1 MILVPLILLAM
12 VTSVRAFCGRQ
23 ACSAMP
29 APAGPDITSR
39 CVKETT
45 CCTMKSQYITH
56 PNPPGL
62 GAMGPQYIPT
72 ETHITAVDLSPL
84 SGLAI
89 PGTDMHGNAYTF
101 DACAV
106 ATPLTGC
113 MRAVVD
119 PSKANGS
126 HAYST
131 LLWKRNAINGING
144 CAEMNSYVPAQCI
157 VNRWT
162 DYKYG
167 YYHYM
172 NAPLYPGLTDCNSQ
186 YLSNDVHPAWATG
199 NNQSESTHPTTSIA
213 GWSTNDLGDGPL
225 TLTFAA
231 GKVVTGSFPTS
242 GTFPY
247 PPRQAALLRVSFIC
261 NPESVV
267 PQEPFNY
274 VAESTAAS
282 SPSDITAN
290 ITIYTSLVCK
300 KGKHGYE
307 LQDYQK
313 QQQRLISTGKIEL

>member
-1 MILVPLILLAM
+1 
-12 VTSVRAFCGRQ
+12 
-23 ACSAMP
+23 
-29 APAGPDITSR
+29 
-39 CVKETT
+39 
-45 CCTMKSQYITH
+45 MKSQYITH

-113 MRAVVD
+113 MRAVVN

-144 CAEMNSYVPAQCI
+144 CAEMSSYVPAQCI
-157 VNRWT
+157 VNGWATTTTGPYAR
-162 DYKYG
+162 
-167 YYHYM
+167 YYYT

-199 NNQSESTHPTTSIA
+199 NNQSESTHPTTSLA

-231 GKVVTGSFPTS
+231 GKVVTG
-242 GTFPY
+242 TFSKGY
-247 PPRQAALLRVSFIC
+247 TPRQAALLRVSFIC

-274 VAESTAAS
+274 IHAESTS
-282 SPSDITAN
+282 SNITAT

-300 KGKHGYE
+300 KGKHGGYE

-313 QQQRLISTGKIEL
+313 QQLISKGKIEL

>member
-1 MILVPLILLAM
+1 MNVDTIGDG
-12 VTSVRAFCGRQ
+12 RA
-23 ACSAMP
+23 AVSNA
-29 APAGPDITSR
+29 
-39 CVKETT
+39 
-45 CCTMKSQYITH
+45 
-56 PNPPGL
+56 
-62 GAMGPQYIPT
+62 T

-89 PGTDMHGNAYTF
+89 PGTDMLGNAYTF

-126 HAYST
+126 QAYST

-157 VNRWT
+157 VN
-162 DYKYG
+162 KYYSNG
-167 YYHYM
+167 YSHYT

-199 NNQSESTHPTTSIA
+199 YNQSYPITSLA
-213 GWSTNDLGDGPL
+213 GWSTNDLEDGPL
-225 TLTFAA
+225 TLTFPVG
-231 GKVVTGSFPTS
+231 GKVVTG
-242 GTFPY
+242 TFRTNS
-247 PPRQAALLRVSFIC
+247 PPLQAALMRVSFVC

-274 VAESTAAS
+274 YAES
-282 SPSDITAN
+282 PSTPANIITAN

-313 QQQRLISTGKIEL
+313 QQLISTGKIEL

>member
-1 MILVPLILLAM
+1 MNVDT
-12 VTSVRAFCGRQ
+12 VGDGRAVSN
-23 ACSAMP
+23 A
-29 APAGPDITSR
+29 
-39 CVKETT
+39 
-45 CCTMKSQYITH
+45 
-56 PNPPGL
+56 
-62 GAMGPQYIPT
+62 T

-113 MRAVVD
+113 MRAVVN

-144 CAEMNSYVPAQCI
+144 CAEMSSYVPAQCI
-157 VNRWT
+157 VNGWT
-162 DYKYG
+162 DAYKYG
-167 YYHYM
+167 FYHYT

-199 NNQSESTHPTTSIA
+199 NNQSESTNPTTSIA

-225 TLTFAA
+225 TLTFPVG
-231 GKVVTGSFPTS
+231 GKVVTG
-242 GTFPY
+242 TFSPKY
-247 PPRQAALLRVSFIC
+247 IPLQAYLMRVSFVC

-274 VAESTAAS
+274 MESTAS
-282 SPSDITAN
+282 IIKAN

-313 QQQRLISTGKIEL
+313 QQLISTGKIEL

>member
-1 MILVPLILLAM
+1 
-12 VTSVRAFCGRQ
+12 
-23 ACSAMP
+23 
-29 APAGPDITSR
+29 
-39 CVKETT
+39 
-45 CCTMKSQYITH
+45 MKSRYI
-56 PNPPGL
+56 
-62 GAMGPQYIPT
+62 AT

-113 MRAVVD
+113 MRAVV
-119 PSKANGS
+119 NGS
-126 HAYST
+126 QAYST

-157 VNRWT
+157 VNKYYSSR
-162 DYKYG
+162 DYT
-167 YYHYM
+167 YHYT

-199 NNQSESTHPTTSIA
+199 NNQSESTNPTTSIA

-225 TLTFAA
+225 TLTFPVG
-231 GKVVTGSFPTS
+231 GKVVTG
-242 GTFPY
+242 TFRTNSTPL
-247 PPRQAALLRVSFIC
+247 QAALMRVSFVC

-274 VAESTAAS
+274 IHAESTS
-282 SPSDITAN
+282 SNITAT

-313 QQQRLISTGKIEL
+313 QQLISKKIEL